1 MSASI
6 LRKIMRKSYRTLRDW
21 LQEPPLPPKTGQDRF
36 AYGQINALVE
46 NIAAKLGTEQRPH
59 YTWGMA
65 HGAYLAQQLGIPRIS
80 VIELGVAGGN
90 GLVALDHAAA
100 FVENALGVKIDVFGF
115 DSGSGLPKP
124 QDYRD
129 LPNLWSPGD
138 FPMDEAALRQRLQR
152 AQLFIGL
159 VEKTIPAFLQARP
172 APIAFIS
179 FDLDLYS
186 STVAALPLL
195 EADPALLLPRVQC
208 YLDDILGFTFA
219 DFNGERLAVTEFNAT
234 HPHRKISPIY
244 GARFYVPPAYSNA
257 IWVEKLY
264 MAHILDHPRYGDYD
278 GLVRRP
284 RMDLETT

>member
-1 MSASI
+1 
-6 LRKIMRKSYRTLRDW
+6 L
-21 LQEPPLPPKTGQDRF
+21 
-36 AYGQINALVE
+36 INALVVD
-46 NIAAKLGTEQRPH
+46 IANELGPGQRPH

-90 GLVALDHAAA
+90 GLVALDQAAA
-100 FVENALGVKIDVFGF
+100 RVEKALGVEIDVFGF
-115 DSGSGLPKP
+115 DSGAGLPKP

-152 AQLFIGL
+152 AQLFLGL
-159 VEKTIPAFLQARP
+159 VEETIPAFLQSRP
-172 APIAFIS
+172 APLAFIS

-195 EADPALLLPRVQC
+195 EAEPELLLPRIHC

-219 DFNGERLAVTEFNAT
+219 DFNGERLAIAEFNAN
-234 HPHRKISPIY
+234 HPQRKISPIY
-244 GARFYVPPAYSNA
+244 GARFYVPPRYSNA

-264 MAHILDHPRYGDYD
+264 LAHILDHPRYGDYD

-284 RMDLETT
+284 RMDLQDA

>member
-1 MSASI
+1 MPNSLFRRA
-6 LRKIMRKSYRTLRDW
+6 LRKGARTLRH
-21 LQEPPLPPKTGQDRF
+21 LMQEPSPAPHDFSQDRF

-46 NIAAKLGTEQRPH
+46 QIAERLGAEQRSH

-65 HGAYLAQQLGIPRIS
+65 HGAYLAQHLGIERIT

-90 GLVALDHAAA
+90 GLVALDRAA
-100 FVENALGVKIDVFGF
+100 VEVERALGVGIDVLGF
-115 DSGSGLPKP
+115 DTGAGLPKP
-124 QDYRD
+124 YDARD

-138 FPMDEAALRQRLQR
+138 FPMDEAALQRRLHR
-152 AQLFIGL
+152 ARLILGL
-159 VEKTIPAFLQARP
+159 VEDTIPRFLASRP

-219 DFNGERLAVTEFNAT
+219 EFNGERLAIAEFNDA
-234 HPHRKISPIY
+234 HPQRKISPIF
-244 GARFYVPPAYSNA
+244 GARFYVPRRYTNA
-257 IWVEKLY
+257 IWVDKLY

-284 RMDLETT
+284 RMDLS

>member
-1 MSASI
+1 MSNSL
-6 LRKIMRKSYRTLRDW
+6 LRKIMRKSYRSLQSW
-21 LQEPPLPPKTGQDRF
+21 LQEPPPPRPPQQDRF
-36 AYGQINALVE
+36 AYPMLNALVVD
-46 NIAAKLGTEQRPH
+46 IANELGPHQRPH

-90 GLVALDHAAA
+90 GLVALDQAAA
-100 FVENALGVKIDVFGF
+100 LVEKALGVEIDVFGF
-115 DSGSGLPKP
+115 DSGTGLPKP

-129 LPNLWSPGD
+129 LPNLWAPGD
-138 FPMDEAALRQRLQR
+138 FPMDEAALQQRLQR
-152 AQLFIGL
+152 AQLFLGL
-159 VEKTIPAFLQARP
+159 VEETIPTFLQSRP
-172 APIAFIS
+172 APLAFIS

-195 EADPALLLPRVQC
+195 EADPDLLLPRVQC

-219 DFNGERLAVTEFNAT
+219 EFNGERLAVAEFNAR
-234 HPHRKISPIY
+234 HPQRKISPIY
-244 GARFYVPPAYSNA
+244 GARFYVPPPYSNA

-284 RMDLETT
+284 RMDLQAG